1 MTSVFRSMTSV
12 VSPCRPCRHAN
23 TPDGHHHCSRNPVD
37 DLALC
42 GRCMQDMPHAVR
54 KTAPTRFIPFAPV
67 VLETCGG
74 QGAPQP
80 PRRNPN
86 PFSGLLTDGKRNE
99 MSKKPHQCEPRPP
112 FPACFQVTHHE
123 KHWKTK
129 GFRLISLCSHHVLM
143 CSCAHAE
150 RCRQRIPACMGASV
164 LHNADISTP
173 VPRKAALRKGAFHPE
188 RPPPK
193 RGCAR
198 QPPNAMT
205 GAWMGMEEEWRTKA
219 IPPPSTLREPP
230 AHRPLLASR

>member
-1 MTSVFRSMTSV
+1 MTSV

-67 VLETCGG
+67 VLATCGG

-143 CSCAHAE
+143 CSCGTLSPAHSGVHGRIGAPQ
-150 RCRQRIPACMGASV
+150 CRHIHASPPQGR
-164 LHNADISTP
+164 STEGR
-173 VPRKAALRKGAFHPE
+173 VSSRT
-188 RPPPK
+188 PPPK

>member
-1 MTSVFRSMTSV
+1 MTSV

-67 VLETCGG
+67 VLATCGG

-86 PFSGLLTDGKRNE
+86 PSSGLLTDGKRNE
-99 MSKKPHQCEPRPP
+99 MRKKPHQCEPRPP

-143 CSCAHAE
+143 CSCGTLSPAHSGVHGRIGAPQ
-150 RCRQRIPACMGASV
+150 CRHIHASPPQGR
-164 LHNADISTP
+164 STEGC
-173 VPRKAALRKGAFHPE
+173 VSSRT
-188 RPPPK
+188 PPPK

-205 GAWMGMEEEWRTKA
+205 GAWMGMEAEWRTKA

>member
-1 MTSVFRSMTSV
+1 MPAPASGNHRQSAQPRPPFPCLLPGDTPGNIGFPTVFRFMTSV

-67 VLETCGG
+67 VLATCGG

-86 PFSGLLTDGKRNE
+86 PSSGLLTDGKRNE

-143 CSCAHAE
+143 CSCGTLSPAHSGVHGRIGAPQ
-150 RCRQRIPACMGASV
+150 CRHIHASPPQGRSTEGRV
-164 LHNADISTP
+164 SSRTPPRNADAHGN
-173 VPRKAALRKGAFHPE
+173 R
-188 RPPPK
+188 
-193 RGCAR
+193 
-198 QPPNAMT
+198 
-205 GAWMGMEEEWRTKA
+205 RTQ
-219 IPPPSTLREPP
+219 
-230 AHRPLLASR
+230 

>member
-1 MTSVFRSMTSV
+1 MTSV

-67 VLETCGG
+67 VLATCGG

-86 PFSGLLTDGKRNE
+86 PSSGLLTDGKRNE

-129 GFRLISLCSHHVLM
+129 GFRLISLWFPPCSHVLM
-143 CSCAHAE
+143 RNAVASAFRRAWAHRCSTMPTYP
-150 RCRQRIPACMGASV
+150 RQSPARPLYGRARFIP
-164 LHNADISTP
+164 NA
-173 VPRKAALRKGAFHPE
+173 
-188 RPPPK
+188 PPK

>member
-1 MTSVFRSMTSV
+1 MTSV

-67 VLETCGG
+67 VLATCGG

-86 PFSGLLTDGKRNE
+86 PSSGLLTDGKRNE

-143 CSCAHAE
+143 CSCGTLSPAHSGVHGRIGAPQ
-150 RCRQRIPACMGASV
+150 CRHIHASPPQGR
-164 LHNADISTP
+164 STEGR
-173 VPRKAALRKGAFHPE
+173 VSSRT
-188 RPPPK
+188 PPPK